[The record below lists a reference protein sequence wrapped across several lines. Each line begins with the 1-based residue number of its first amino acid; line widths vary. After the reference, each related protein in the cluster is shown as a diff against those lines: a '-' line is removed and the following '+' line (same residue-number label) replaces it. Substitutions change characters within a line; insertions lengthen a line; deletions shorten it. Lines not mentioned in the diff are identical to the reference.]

1 MAINNVTNPLYP
13 ATSPYNSTGIVNN
26 KFLDIMVNRPIPMLP
41 TDIYW
46 NITTTYE
53 YRPDLL
59 AYDLYNDSRLWWVFA
74 QRNPNRLKDPYFD
87 FVAGVGIYLP
97 KSDTLQQLLGL

>member
-1 MAINNVTNPLYP
+1 MATTNMYP
-13 ATSPYNSTGIVNN
+13 ATSPYYNTDIYNSN
-26 KFLDIMVNRPIPMLP
+26 FLDVMVNRPVPMEP
-41 TDIYW
+41 SDIYW
-46 NITTTYE
+46 EITPVYE

-59 AYDLYNDSRLWWVFA
+59 AYDLYSDSRLWWVFA

-97 KSDTLQQLLGL
+97 KLAMLTQVLGI

>member
-1 MAINNVTNPLYP
+1 MANNNIYP
-13 ATSPYNSTGIVNN
+13 ATSPYNATGVVNN
-26 KFLDIMVNRPIPMLP
+26 KFLDIMVNRTIPMQP
-41 TDIYW
+41 SDVYW
-46 NITTTYE
+46 EITEVYQ

-59 AYDLYNDSRLWWVFA
+59 AYDLYSDSRLWWVFA

-97 KSDTLQQLLGL
+97 KLDMIKQVLGI